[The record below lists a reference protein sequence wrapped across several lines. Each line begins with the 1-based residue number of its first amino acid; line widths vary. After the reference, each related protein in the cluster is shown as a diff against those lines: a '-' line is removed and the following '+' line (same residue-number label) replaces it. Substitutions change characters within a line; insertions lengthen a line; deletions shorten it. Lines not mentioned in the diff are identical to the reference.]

1 MLIAELKMASATTK
15 ALAASSL
22 SAVGRRAPTSFPA
35 FVLGLCPRSRSVLRR
50 SRIID
55 HSAQRDL
62 PLYRDVDLLPTHILS
77 CRRGLVVEGE
87 KGGGKEEKR

>member
-1 MLIAELKMASATTK
+1 MTK
-15 ALAASSL
+15 ILAASSL

-35 FVLGLCPRSRSVLRR
+35 FVLGPCPRSHSVLRH

-77 CRRGLVVEGE
+77 YQHGLVDEE
-87 KGGGKEEKR
+87 RKGVKA